1 MQRKRALLMI
11 GYLGPGGA
19 ERQIGYLAA
28 GMAESGWDVGLAAFS
43 LHGDGDHFAADLRQR
58 GIPLHA
64 LDHDAPIFRP
74 AGQWL
79 RLGRAAALLRKLPEE
94 IQTEV
99 AKVMVL
105 FLHKKPHLVV
115 CYLDRV
121 NIVCGLA
128 AMLAGVPRILLSGR
142 NLNPTCLP
150 YLDRPWFHDLYRLL
164 LACPA
169 VTLKANSHAG
179 ASSYEQWLGM
189 PSGSVP
195 VVHNGLTESA
205 LPPPDD
211 TQVKA
216 LRAELGVAEG
226 APLVLGVFRLSPE
239 KRPELFFDL
248 VDRLRLDFPNLTAAI
263 AGLGNSFAEY
273 SDELVRRGSAG
284 HIHLLGRRQDMPAL
298 FQAADLMLHVSA
310 AEGVPNAVMEAQW
323 LGCPVVGTL
332 GGGTVEILAQAQKPY
347 FHGLD
352 EHEAVLESCRTLLRD
367 RTLCGRIGSE
377 ASTETRARFSVREL
391 VRQTL
396 DVAAG
401 PSPFNLPAPVLPRV
415 SPAALSHATVL
426 WLRLMRPRRRMRKI
440 LRRFGK
446 RPFTGTATTITHN
459 AGLCYLTPI
468 PPNVPSDETGL
479 SPLWLFE
486 DGRPLGPAH
495 TVHDDIRRLGGG
507 RYSHWGCWLYFSASD
522 GSDPRTNGR
531 LYSFAEIESDD
542 DTFSLV

>member
-1 MQRKRALLMI
+1 MI

-28 GMAESGWDVGLAAFS
+28 GMAEAGWDVGLGAFS
-43 LHGDGDHFAADLRQR
+43 LHGDGEHFAADLRRR
-58 GIPLHA
+58 GIPLYA
-64 LDHDAPIFRP
+64 LDQDKPMFRP

-79 RLGRAAALLRKLPEE
+79 RLGRAAALLRTLPEE

-99 AKVMVL
+99 AKVMML

-121 NIVCGLA
+121 NVVCGLA
-128 AMLAGVPRILLSGR
+128 AVLAGVPRILLSGR

-150 YLDRPWFHDLYRLL
+150 YLARPWFHDLYRLL

-179 ASSYEQWLGM
+179 ARSYEQWLGM
-189 PSGSVP
+189 PAGSVP
-195 VVHNGLTESA
+195 VVHNGLAESA
-205 LPPPDD
+205 LAPPDD
-211 TQVKA
+211 AQVA
-216 LRAELGVAEG
+216 AIRAELGVTAG

-239 KRPELFFDL
+239 KRPDLFFDL
-248 VDRLRLDFPNLTAAI
+248 VDRLRRDFPGLTAAI

-273 SDELVRRGSAG
+273 RDELVRRGSAG
-284 HIHLLGRRQDMPAL
+284 HIHLLGRRNDMPAL
-298 FQAADLMLHVSA
+298 FRAADLMLHVSS
-310 AEGVPNAVMEAQW
+310 AEGAPNAVMEAQW
-323 LGCPVVGTL
+323 MGCPAVGTL
-332 GGGTVEILAQAQKPY
+332 GGGTAEILARAQEPY

-352 EHEAVLESCRTLLRD
+352 EHESVLESCRTLLRD
-367 RTLCGRIGSE
+367 PELRRRVGAAARI
-377 ASTETRARFSVREL
+377 ETRNRFSVREL

-396 DVAAG
+396 AVADG
-401 PSPFNLPAPVLPRV
+401 PSPFNLPTARLPGFG
-415 SPAALSHATVL
+415 PTALPHAASL

-446 RPFTGTATTITHN
+446 RPFSGTATTITHN
-459 AGLCYLTPI
+459 AGSCYLTPI
-468 PPNVPSDETGL
+468 PPRIPSDESGL
-479 SPLWLFE
+479 SALTLFE

-495 TVHDDIRRLGGG
+495 AVHDDIRQLGGG
-507 RYSHWGCWLYFSASD
+507 RYSHWGAWLYFSASD

-531 LYSFAEIESDD
+531 IYSFAEIESDD